1 MRKFNL
7 SASLYRI
14 GLVGAVLATV
24 ACQCSSEPRR
34 PVNEIKSLL
43 SDLVLA
49 AEARSVD
56 EVCKFLKDDFQGD
69 GRFLGGSKQ
78 NLRRGLQVLF
88 LRRSQVYVLPHVRHI
103 EVNAEHTEASLIVW
117 MLITRTRI
125 DFDALDL
132 DLRGD
137 VLEVSASLKYDDVWR
152 VSNARWKRIPLAR
165 MIAEK
170 LVD

>member
-1 MRKFNL
+1 MRTFNF
-7 SASLYRI
+7 SASLHRI
-14 GLVGAVLATV
+14 GLVGVVLVTC
-24 ACQCSSEPRR
+24 ACQCSSEPRQ
-34 PVNEIKSLL
+34 PVNEIKSLV
-43 SDLVLA
+43 SDLALA

-56 EVCKFLKDDFQGD
+56 AVSDFLKDDFQGD
-69 GRFLGGSKQ
+69 GRFLGGSKT

-88 LRRSQVYVLPHVRHI
+88 LRRSQVYVLPHVRRI
-103 EVNAEHTEASLIVW
+103 EVSADQNDASLTVW
-117 MLITRTRI
+117 MLVSRTRI

-132 DLRGD
+132 DVRGD
-137 VLEVSASLKYDDVWR
+137 VLEVSASLKYEDVWR